1 MGSRSDTS
9 GRSTR
14 RRDLLARIGLLLL
27 PALVVPGYDAAPHVE
42 AVAALRDAPQVA
54 ELTWLRVDTRHPD
67 TLYVGGYLRHDFPC
81 PEIGGFPCP
90 TWSARS
96 VDGGATWRS
105 MDGALQGRGAGSRLP
120 PFKPCIYPRSFIYP
134 ADTGYV
140 YATITVHCSPAG
152 SFSSVLRSR
161 DRGLRWQAL
170 FSAHGG
176 VDPSYDN
183 LAISPVAASR
193 VYAVT
198 VDDGPSGGSYNARL
212 RVTDDAG
219 AHWRIAPGDMTIT
232 QPGGF
237 NGLAG
242 AVLGDPRHR
251 DTVYSGLNPLPVDDG
266 TPPTLWSRSE
276 DAGRTWSP
284 VPPPPGGGGQ
294 AGFVLDTDTHLP
306 GLLVARVPARPT
318 RSRRWYVSSDSGRTW
333 RAATCPGVLHDGCP
347 SSVVDSVFGSGSSY
361 GFYPDGIHA
370 FTGDGPAG
378 ARMAVS
384 DRLPATPGAIV
395 SAQSG
400 DRTGDPVYVLVRAIA
415 RLQLFRG
422 DDGGRAWR
430 RITPPDSLEPDR
442 GI

>member
-1 MGSRSDTS
+1 MGSRGATS

-14 RRDLLARIGLLLL
+14 RRSLFARICLLLL
-27 PALVVPGYDAAPHVE
+27 PALVALPGYDTAAHVE
-42 AVAALRDAPQVA
+42 AVAALRNATQVVQ
-54 ELTWLRVDTRHPD
+54 LTWMRVDTPHPD
-67 TLYVGGYLRHDFPC
+67 TLYVGGYLRHGFPC

-219 AHWRIAPGDMTIT
+219 AHWRIASGDMTIT
-232 QPGGF
+232 QPGGLQRPR
-237 NGLAG
+237 GGGAG
-242 AVLGDPRHR
+242 RSAPPRHR
-251 DTVYSGLNPLPVDDG
+251 VLRAQSAPRRRRYPANAVVPQ
-266 TPPTLWSRSE
+266 R
-276 DAGRTWSP
+276 GRRP
-284 VPPPPGGGGQ
+284 DLEPGAAAARGRR
-294 AGFVLDTDTHLP
+294 A
-306 GLLVARVPARPT
+306 ARVRAGHGYAPARPSGGAGT
-318 RSRRWYVSSDSGRTW
+318 CQADPKQALVRVQRLGAYLAGGNLPGRVPRWL
-333 RAATCPGVLHDGCP
+333 P
-347 SSVVDSVFGSGSSY
+347 VVDSG
-361 GFYPDGIHA
+361 
-370 FTGDGPAG
+370 
-378 ARMAVS
+378 
-384 DRLPATPGAIV
+384 
-395 SAQSG
+395 
-400 DRTGDPVYVLVRAIA
+400 
-415 RLQLFRG
+415 
-422 DDGGRAWR
+422 
-430 RITPPDSLEPDR
+430 
-442 GI
+442 